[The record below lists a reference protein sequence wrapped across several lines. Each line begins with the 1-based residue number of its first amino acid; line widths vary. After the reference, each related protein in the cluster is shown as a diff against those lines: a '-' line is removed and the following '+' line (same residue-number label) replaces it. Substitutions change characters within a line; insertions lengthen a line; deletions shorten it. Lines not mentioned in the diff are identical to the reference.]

1 MNHRRLLPILAGSAS
16 LLLAGPEAARACGGF
31 FCTTAPMDQAGE
43 LILFAARDGV
53 VTTHVQIQYSGEA
66 ADFAWVLPVPSP
78 PEVGVSR
85 DELFSELEFA
95 TRPVF
100 SLEVDWSFDT
110 CGPQVEDFLGGCST
124 CAQTDGYP
132 VEVVARDRVGP
143 YESVVITAEDAGAVV
158 DWLTDNGYQLGD
170 TGPELLAPYTEEGYY
185 FLALRLAPDRGVGD
199 LVPVALTYK
208 AERPGIPIRLTAV
221 AVQPDMPVFVWILG
235 DHRAV
240 PVNYRHVHVNEARL
254 DWIFFGSNYSQLVT
268 AAAGEA
274 GGRAFATDFAGSSEV
289 MDRRLYFEGRFD
301 IDRLRGIE
309 EAPDLIDSLFAQRF
323 PGDSQMQA
331 LLRRH
336 LPMPDRVLEEGVLQV
351 VYAGDQDAYDL
362 AVEEGRLLSVAEDWF
377 YNSMREF
384 SEYIEGEEYDLEAL
398 LDELEAVVVEP
409 LKAAQALFDEY
420 PYLTRLYTTLSAD
433 EMTLDPMFDF
443 NPDLPEVSRWR
454 QSAGS
459 IDCNLQDG
467 LPQWEWQ
474 DWTLVLELADGRV
487 LRAQPWVDSPQA
499 MPAAALIEQLHT
511 SGPPEII
518 LRPTLVEEV
527 GSASGPAR
535 FTLGKNYPNPFNSK
549 TVIPFRVSMSEGEQ
563 ADATLRIFNGL
574 GQPVSTVWKGKA
586 EAGESLVHWDG
597 LDASGRPVP
606 SGTYLYQL
614 EAGSIR
620 MSRKLTVL
628 R

>member
-1 MNHRRLLPILAGSAS
+1 MNYRRLLPVLAGSAL

-31 FCTTAPMDQAGE
+31 FCTTAPMDQVGE
-43 LILFAARDGV
+43 RILFAARDGV

-78 PEVGVSR
+78 PEIRVSR
-85 DELFSELEFA
+85 DELFSQLDFA
-95 TRPVF
+95 TSPIF
-100 SLEVDWSFDT
+100 SLGLDGAYDR
-110 CGPQVEDFLGGCST
+110 CGNQVEDFLGGCST
-124 CAQTDGYP
+124 CAQTDGFP
-132 VEVVARDRVGP
+132 VEVVSRDRVGP
-143 YESVVITAEDAGAVV
+143 YESVVIAAEDAEAVV

-170 TGPELLAPYTEEGYY
+170 TGPELLSPYIEEGYY

-199 LVPVALTYK
+199 LVPVALTYR

-240 PVNYRHVHVNEARL
+240 PVNYRHVHVNEALL
-254 DWIFFGSNYSQLVT
+254 DWIFPGSNYSQLVT

-274 GGRAFATDFAGSSEV
+274 GGRAFVTDFAGTSEV
-289 MDRRLYFEGRFD
+289 MDGRLFTEGRYD
-301 IDRLRGIE
+301 TDRLRGIE
-309 EAPDLIDSLFAQRF
+309 EAPDLIDSLFVQGF

-351 VYAGDQDAYDL
+351 VFDGDREAYDR
-362 AVEEGRLLSVAEDWF
+362 AAEEGRLLSTAEAWF
-377 YNSMREF
+377 YNSMRDF

-409 LKAAQALFDEY
+409 LRAAQALFVEY

-443 NPDLPEVSRWR
+443 NPDLPDVPRLRRAE
-454 QSAGS
+454 GS
-459 IDCNLQDG
+459 IYCNAQNG
-467 LPQWEWQ
+467 QAQ
-474 DWTLVLELADGRV
+474 SDWRGWILVLELADGRV
-487 LRAQPWVDSPQA
+487 IGTRPWVDSPQA

-527 GSASGPAR
+527 GSTSGPAR
-535 FTLGKNYPNPFNSK
+535 FTLLENYPNPFNSR
-549 TVIPFRVSMSEGEQ
+549 TVIPFRISIPEGKQ
-563 ADATLRIFNGL
+563 VDATLRIFNVL
-574 GQPVSTVWKGKA
+574 GQPVRTVWKGKA
-586 EAGESLVHWDG
+586 GAGESQVHWDG
-597 LDASGRPVP
+597 LDETGTPVP

-614 EAGSIR
+614 DAGSIR
-620 MSRKLTVL
+620 MSRKLTLL